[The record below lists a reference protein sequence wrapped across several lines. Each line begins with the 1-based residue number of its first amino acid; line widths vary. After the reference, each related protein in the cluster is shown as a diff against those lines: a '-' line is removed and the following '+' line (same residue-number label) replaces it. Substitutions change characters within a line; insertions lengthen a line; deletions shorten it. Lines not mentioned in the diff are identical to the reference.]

1 MPTEGVVTVGR
12 ERFTVSG
19 LSWMDREWSTSAL
32 SPDQIGWDWYALQ
45 LSNGQELMFYR
56 LRRRDGSTDPHSAG
70 TIVLRNGTPVA
81 LAAGE
86 VVIDTLSTWV
96 SPRGGHRDG
105 VRPRFTASCVAKR
118 TWERCIT
125 ISLFGVQSE

>member
-1 MPTEGVVTVGR
+1 MPTERVITVGR

-32 SPDQIGWDWYALQ
+32 GPDQVGWDWYALQ

-56 LRRRDGSTDPHSAG
+56 LRHRDGSTDPHSAG
-70 TIVLRNGTPVA
+70 TIVLHDGTPVA

-86 VVIDTLSTWV
+86 VLIDT
-96 SPRGGHRDG
+96 
-105 VRPRFTASCVAKR
+105 RPP
-118 TWERCIT
+118 
-125 ISLFGVQSE
+125 G